1 MNWVSLWAKVNL
13 GVARLIHLI
22 RVPFRRSRGVLEW
35 TNAVRAE
42 GLGPTALESWTGEE
56 GISGCIG
63 CGLCPEKRD
72 ERALLQA
79 GTRNIGDISPQASVE
94 FTPEFVQYLA
104 TECPAGVSAEAIG
117 QWLENSHKEHQ

>member
-1 MNWVSLWAKVNL
+1 MGKGEPWCRPADSP
-13 GVARLIHLI
+13 I

-42 GLGPTALESWTGEE
+42 GLGPTALDSWTGEE

-104 TECPAGVSAEAIG
+104 TECPAGVSADAIG
-117 QWLENSHKEHQ
+117 QWLENSHKEYQ